1 MSERGSPWLA
11 EHRPRFPSV
20 QSAISADVVVV
31 GGGITGLT
39 AAYVLQRRGYDVVV
53 VEADQI
59 GSGTTGGTTGKVA
72 SQHGV
77 IYSDLVDRH
86 GREVASAYAKA
97 NQDAVDFTRAT
108 AGASAVEC
116 GLVTASACVY
126 AMDEEEREILARE
139 CDVAVSLGLP
149 ARMRDDSELPFPVVG
164 VLEFTEQAHLHPVRY
179 CHLLAT
185 ELERLGGA
193 VFERSRITDLAE
205 DADHVVVASADGSVT
220 ASHAVVATLIPFI
233 DRSGLFA
240 RTTPWRAYG
249 VAGRLRHPPP
259 VGMYI
264 GAGLPVRSFRPWPD
278 GGETGIV
285 FVGESHRTGD
295 DTASPARWGA
305 LERWAREHF
314 DVVSFDYRWSA
325 QDYDTP
331 DLLPFVGRSPL
342 ARRTYV
348 AAGFRKWGLSNGT
361 AGAMMIADQI
371 QGIANPLVEY
381 FSPSRW
387 GDTRALAKMVR
398 GNAVVASKLAGDI
411 FRHMGAED
419 VTELGLGEGGI
430 VRVGG
435 RKAAA
440 YRTSEGELYALS
452 PRCTHL
458 GCMVAWN
465 SAEKSWDCGCHGSR
479 FDIDGAI
486 RSGPA
491 TRPLEPFSPIQP

>member
-1 MSERGSPWLA
+1 MSERGSPWLTG
-11 EHRPRFPSV
+11 HPPRFPPL

-59 GSGTTGGTTGKVA
+59 GSGTTGGTTAKVT

-77 IYSDLVDRH
+77 IYSDLIDRH
-86 GREVASAYAKA
+86 GREVASAYATA
-97 NQDAVDFTRAT
+97 NQDAVDFIRST

-126 AMDEEEREILARE
+126 AIGEEEHEILARE

-149 ARMRDDSELPFPVVG
+149 ARMRDGAELPFPVAG

-179 CHLLAT
+179 CRLLAT
-185 ELERLGGA
+185 ELARLGGA
-193 VFERSRITDLAE
+193 VFENSRITDLAE
-205 DADHVVVASADGSVT
+205 DADHVVVSSADGSVT
-220 ASHAVVATLIPFI
+220 ADHAVVATLLPFI

-249 VAGRLRHPPP
+249 VAGRLRRPPP
-259 VGMYI
+259 GGMYI
-264 GAGLPVRSFRPWPD
+264 GAGFPVRSFRPWPD

-285 FVGESHRTGD
+285 FVGESHHTGD

-314 DVVSFDYRWSA
+314 EVESFDYRWSA

-371 QGIANPLVEY
+371 QGIANPQVAL

-387 GDTRALAKMVR
+387 GDARALVTVVR
-398 GNAVVASKLAGDI
+398 GNAAVAAKLTGDI
-411 FRHMGAED
+411 FRHIGAQEIA
-419 VTELGLGEGGI
+419 ELGLGEGGL
-430 VRVGG
+430 VRVDG

-440 YRTSEGELYALS
+440 YRSPEGELHALS

-465 SAEKSWDCGCHGSR
+465 SAEKSWDCACHGSR

-491 TRPLEPFSPIQP
+491 TRPLEPFSPQP